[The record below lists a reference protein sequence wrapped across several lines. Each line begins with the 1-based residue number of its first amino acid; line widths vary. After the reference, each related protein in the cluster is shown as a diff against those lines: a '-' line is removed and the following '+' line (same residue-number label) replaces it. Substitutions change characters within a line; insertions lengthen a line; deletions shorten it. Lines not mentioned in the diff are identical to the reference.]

1 MRSCR
6 FGGIFESDPDENS
19 DHSLHD
25 SCKQVNCTSKN
36 SPYTPAQKFRV
47 TQSLTVSDV
56 VFPQTNSKESFYLVL
71 PTIFLW
77 VPI

>member
-19 DHSLHD
+19 EHSLHD
-25 SCKQVNCTSKN
+25 SCKQVNRTSEEFTVR
-36 SPYTPAQKFRV
+36 SQKFRV
-47 TQSLTVSDV
+47 TQSLTVIV
-56 VFPQTNSKESFYLVL
+56 VFPQTNSKESFSLVL